1 MQEAACSG
9 VHANFLALSFDIEPV
24 ERLDRAVRLAMDRA
38 EGSEVMQP
46 YQLLRRLV
54 HRPVIEILRHQ
65 PGAVLVERERRAP
78 VGDAIDVGS
87 ADARKARMPVV
98 GHHFALRDRDRFG
111 AQVRVESF
119 HQPEGRDV
127 LCNVDMATHGERMH
141 TGIGPARAMQPQ
153 LLAQHA
159 EGGLLDRLLHARPVL
174 LPLEAEEGRSVELE
188 SEREAG
194 HRGGILP
201 RPVIPAQ
208 AGIRPTLRTGKRVS
222 GPPPSRG

>member
-38 EGSEVMQP
+38 EGGEIVASDQRLRRFVHCLVVE
-46 YQLLRRLV
+46 LLRD
-54 HRPVIEILRHQ
+54 Q
-65 PGAVLVERERRAP
+65 PGAVLVERERSAP
-78 VGDAIDVGS
+78 IGYAIDIGS
-87 ADARKARMPVV
+87 AEARKARMPIV

-127 LCNVDMATHGERMH
+127 LCNIDMATHGERMH
-141 TGIGPARAMQPQ
+141 ARIGAARAVQSH
-153 LLAQHA
+153 LFAQHA
-159 EGGLLDRLLHARPVL
+159 KGGFLDRLLHARPVL

-208 AGIRPTLRTGKRVS
+208 AGIQPTLRTGKRVS